1 METPQQMPIDMNIP
15 GAPRRAPSELSL
27 SGNRLLG
34 YTRDE
39 LYPIAE
45 GIIITPHD
53 MRIICDKMVPRQQQN
68 HKSTARDLEWEFAAS
83 GYSSTTPPPI
93 NTNVPFDIDSY
104 YLRDGELPISVGYPA
119 PPSKNDEIR
128 KCKCKRAF
136 LIVDKKTDLTR
147 MGYKNCG
154 LCDHNVNPKD

>member
-1 METPQQMPIDMNIP
+1 MQTPQQMPIDMNIP
-15 GAPRRAPSELSL
+15 GAPMRRAPSELSL

-45 GIIITPHD
+45 GIIIT
-53 MRIICDKMVPRQQQN
+53 
-68 HKSTARDLEWEFAAS
+68 ARDLEWEFAAA

-119 PPSKNDEIR
+119 PPSKNEEIR
-128 KCKCKRAF
+128 KCACKRAF
-136 LIVDKKTDLTR
+136 LIVDKKTNLTR
-147 MGYKNCG
+147 MGHKECG
-154 LCDHNVNPKD
+154 YCAHNVNPKD

>member
-1 METPQQMPIDMNIP
+1 MQTPQQMPIDMNIP
-15 GAPRRAPSELSL
+15 CAPRRVPSELSL
-27 SGNRLLG
+27 SGTRLLG
-34 YTRDE
+34 ITRHE
-39 LYPIAE
+39 LHPIAE
-45 GIIITPHD
+45 GIII
-53 MRIICDKMVPRQQQN
+53 
-68 HKSTARDLEWEFAAS
+68 TARDLEWEFAAS
-83 GYSSTTPPPI
+83 GYSSTTPPPTI
-93 NTNVPFDIDSY
+93 NTNVPFDIDNY

-119 PPSKNDEIR
+119 PPSKNEEIR

>member
-1 METPQQMPIDMNIP
+1 MQTPQQMPIDMNIP
-15 GAPRRAPSELSL
+15 GAPRRVPSELTL

-45 GIIITPHD
+45 GIIIT
-53 MRIICDKMVPRQQQN
+53 
-68 HKSTARDLEWEFAAS
+68 ARDLEWEFAAA

-119 PPSKNDEIR
+119 PPSKNEEIR
-128 KCKCKRAF
+128 KCKCKRAAYF
-136 LIVDKKTDLTR
+136 NNHIILQINMASASR
-147 MGYKNCG
+147 
-154 LCDHNVNPKD
+154 